1 MSYRPK
7 RVFVKNENGAYT
19 ELTYQEFR
27 TGKDQNPSLE
37 NKKVFRLCGDTFMAV
52 DKKEHTFI
60 SSFTRHLRHL
70 KSSNKIHKLEF
81 YAEVPVGINVNENQ
95 DICSVED
102 ELEHKMMIDKLRS
115 CIPKLTQKQQDLVQ
129 YFYFDCLT

>member
-37 NKKVFRLCGDTFMAV
+37 NKKVFRT
-52 DKKEHTFI
+52 
-60 SSFTRHLRHL
+60 
-70 KSSNKIHKLEF
+70 
-81 YAEVPVGINVNENQ
+81 
-95 DICSVED
+95 
-102 ELEHKMMIDKLRS
+102 
-115 CIPKLTQKQQDLVQ
+115 
-129 YFYFDCLT
+129 CLASI

>member
-1 MSYRPK
+1 
-7 RVFVKNENGAYT
+7 
-19 ELTYQEFR
+19 
-27 TGKDQNPSLE
+27 
-37 NKKVFRLCGDTFMAV
+37 MAV

-70 KSSNKIHKLEF
+70 KSSDKIHKLEF

-115 CIPKLTQKQQDLVQ
+115 YIPKLTQKQQDLVQ
-129 YFYFDCLT
+129 YLYFDCLTQEETAQKLGITQSAVSQRNKTLIKKLRKLMNE